1 MPATYI
7 NFKIQGLWSEKK
19 IILLFTYFLAIIFG
33 NLPVAVVY
41 DLNILGG
48 LLDREGPVAVV
59 YNLNILG
66 GLLDREGPVA
76 VVYDLNILGGLLDG
90 EGPVAVVYD
99 LHRSK
104 EGDYTCLQTNE
115 QGQQFSET
123 ISVFVVGEKNWQK
136 TQVTDITVTPPPPP
150 STLQNIFKILL
161 FEYKK

>member
-59 YNLNILG
+59 Y
-66 GLLDREGPVA
+66 
-76 VVYDLNILGGLLDG
+76 
-90 EGPVAVVYD
+90 D

-115 QGQQFSET
+115 HGQQFSET
-123 ISVFVVGEKNWQK
+123 ISVFVVGEKNWQR
-136 TQVTDITVTPPPPP
+136 TQATDITVTPPP